1 MYKKIYLQLT
11 LSLLI
16 VLIII
21 ITYLAY
27 FKSDDRITV
36 IEKNDKTILKDTSEN
51 LISDLFYKSEDKDGN
66 KYEIKSKT
74 GIISQKRANLIS
86 MNDVSATVFLNDGGK
101 IFVVSDSAN
110 YDSNNNDTLFKGSV
124 KMNYNDHT
132 IKSNYIDLSFKEN
145 KAIIYENINYN
156 SNLSKLEA
164 DKIIVDFLEMKVRIL
179 MDNTNDKVLVK
190 TILKNGNN

>member
-16 VLIII
+16 VLIIT
-21 ITYLAY
+21 ITYLVY
-27 FKSDDRITV
+27 FKSDDKITV
-36 IEKNDKTILKDTSEN
+36 IENNDKTILNDASEN

-164 DKIIVDFLEMKVRIL
+164 DKIIVDFLEMKVKIL
-179 MDNTNDKVLVK
+179 MDDTNDKVLVK

>member
-16 VLIII
+16 VLIIT
-21 ITYLAY
+21 ITYLVY
-27 FKSDDRITV
+27 FKTDDKTTL
-36 IEKNDKTILKDTSEN
+36 IEKNDKTILNDTSEN

-66 KYEIKSKT
+66 KYEIKSKS

-101 IFVVSDSAN
+101 IFIVSDLAN

-124 KMNYNDHT
+124 KMNYNEHT
-132 IKSNYIDLSFKEN
+132 IKSNYIDLSFEEN

-164 DKIIVDFLEMKVRIL
+164 DKIIVDFLKMKVKIF
-179 MDNTNDKVLVK
+179 MDNINDKVLVK

>member
-16 VLIII
+16 VLIIT
-21 ITYLAY
+21 ITYLVY
-27 FKSDDRITV
+27 FKTDDKITS

-66 KYEIKSKT
+66 KYEIKSKS

-101 IFVVSDSAN
+101 IFIVSDLAN

-124 KMNYNDHT
+124 KMNYNEHT
-132 IKSNYIDLSFKEN
+132 IKSNYIDLSFEEN

-164 DKIIVDFLEMKVRIL
+164 DKIIVDFLKMKVKIF
-179 MDNTNDKVLVK
+179 MDNINDKVLVK

>member
-16 VLIII
+16 VLIIT
-21 ITYLAY
+21 ITYLVY
-27 FKSDDRITV
+27 FKTDDKITS

-66 KYEIKSKT
+66 KYEIKSKN

-101 IFVVSDSAN
+101 IFIVSDLAN

-124 KMNYNDHT
+124 KMNYNEHT
-132 IKSNYIDLSFKEN
+132 IKSNYIDLSFEEN

-164 DKIIVDFLEMKVRIL
+164 DKIIVDFLKMKVKIF

>member
-16 VLIII
+16 VLIIT
-21 ITYLAY
+21 ITYLVY
-27 FKSDDRITV
+27 FKSNDKITV
-36 IEKNDKTILKDTSEN
+36 IEKNDKTILNDASEN

-66 KYEIKSKT
+66 KYEIKSKN

-101 IFVVSDSAN
+101 IFIVSDSAN

-164 DKIIVDFLEMKVRIL
+164 DKIIVDFLEMKVKIL
-179 MDNTNDKVLVK
+179 MDDTNDKVLVK

>member
-16 VLIII
+16 VLIIT
-21 ITYLAY
+21 ITYLVY
-27 FKSDDRITV
+27 FKTDDKITS

-66 KYEIKSKT
+66 KYEIKSKS

-101 IFVVSDSAN
+101 IFIVSDSAS

-145 KAIIYENINYN
+145 KVIIYENINYN

-164 DKIIVDFLEMKVRIL
+164 DKIIVDFLKMKVKIF

>member
-16 VLIII
+16 VLIIT
-21 ITYLAY
+21 ITYLVY
-27 FKSDDRITV
+27 FKSDDKITV
-36 IEKNDKTILKDTSEN
+36 NEKNDKTILKDASEN

-66 KYEIKSKT
+66 KYEIKSKN

-101 IFVVSDSAN
+101 IFIISDSAN
-110 YDSNNNDTLFKGSV
+110 YDNNNNDTLFKGSV

-145 KAIIYENINYN
+145 KVIIYENINYN

-164 DKIIVDFLEMKVRIL
+164 DKIIVDFLEMKVKIL
-179 MDNTNDKVLVK
+179 MDDTNDKVLVK

>member
-16 VLIII
+16 VLIIT
-21 ITYLAY
+21 ITYLVY
-27 FKSDDRITV
+27 FKSDDKITV
-36 IEKNDKTILKDTSEN
+36 IENNDKTILNDASEN

-66 KYEIKSKT
+66 KYEIKSKN

-101 IFVVSDSAN
+101 IFIVSDSAN

-164 DKIIVDFLEMKVRIL
+164 DKIIVDFLEMKVKIL
-179 MDNTNDKVLVK
+179 MDDTNDKVLVK

>member
-16 VLIII
+16 VLIIT
-21 ITYLAY
+21 ITYLVY
-27 FKSDDRITV
+27 FKSDDKITV
-36 IEKNDKTILKDTSEN
+36 NEKNDKTILKDTSEN

-66 KYEIKSKT
+66 KYEIKSKN

-101 IFVVSDSAN
+101 IFIVSDSAN
-110 YDSNNNDTLFKGSV
+110 YDNNNNDTLFKGSV
-124 KMNYNDHT
+124 KMNYNEHT
-132 IKSNYIDLSFKEN
+132 IKSNYIDLSFEEN

-164 DKIIVDFLEMKVRIL
+164 DKIIVDFLKMKVKIF

>member
-16 VLIII
+16 VLIIT
-21 ITYLAY
+21 ITYLVY
-27 FKSDDRITV
+27 FKTDDKITS

-66 KYEIKSKT
+66 KYEIKSKS

-86 MNDVSATVFLNDGGK
+86 MNNVSATVFLNDGGK
-101 IFVVSDSAN
+101 IFIVSDLAT
-110 YDSNNNDTLFKGSV
+110 YESNNNDTLFKGSV
-124 KMNYNDHT
+124 KMNYNEHT
-132 IKSNYIDLSFKEN
+132 IKSNYIDLSFEEN

-164 DKIIVDFLEMKVRIL
+164 DKIIVDFLKMKVKIF

>member
-11 LSLLI
+11 LGLLI
-16 VLIII
+16 VLIIT
-21 ITYLAY
+21 ITYLVY
-27 FKSDDRITV
+27 FKTDDKITS

-66 KYEIKSKT
+66 KYEIKSKS

-101 IFVVSDSAN
+101 IFIVSDLAN

-124 KMNYNDHT
+124 KMNYNEHT
-132 IKSNYIDLSFKEN
+132 IKSNYIDLSFEEN

-164 DKIIVDFLEMKVRIL
+164 DKIIVDFLEMKVKIL
-179 MDNTNDKVLVK
+179 MDDTNDKVLVK

>member
-16 VLIII
+16 VLIIT
-21 ITYLAY
+21 ITYLVY
-27 FKSDDRITV
+27 FKSDNKITV
-36 IEKNDKTILKDTSEN
+36 IEEKDKTILKDASEN

-66 KYEIKSKT
+66 KYEIKSKN

-101 IFVVSDSAN
+101 IFIVSDLAN

-124 KMNYNDHT
+124 KMNYNEHT
-132 IKSNYIDLSFKEN
+132 IKSNYIDLSFEEN

-164 DKIIVDFLEMKVRIL
+164 DKIIVDFLEMKVKIL
-179 MDNTNDKVLVK
+179 MDDTNDKVLVK

>member
-16 VLIII
+16 VLIIT
-21 ITYLAY
+21 ITYLVY
-27 FKSDDRITV
+27 FKSDDKITV
-36 IEKNDKTILKDTSEN
+36 IENNDKTILNDASEN

-66 KYEIKSKT
+66 KYEIKSKN

-132 IKSNYIDLSFKEN
+132 IKSNYIDLSFEEN

-164 DKIIVDFLEMKVRIL
+164 DKIIVDFLEMKVKIL
-179 MDNTNDKVLVK
+179 MDDTNDKVLVK

>member
-16 VLIII
+16 VLIIT
-21 ITYLAY
+21 ITYLVY
-27 FKSDDRITV
+27 FKSDDKITV
-36 IEKNDKTILKDTSEN
+36 NEKNDKTILKDASEN

-66 KYEIKSKT
+66 KYEIKSKN

-101 IFVVSDSAN
+101 ILIISNSAIYN
-110 YDSNNNDTLFKGSV
+110 SNNNDTLFEGSV

-132 IKSNYIDLSFKEN
+132 IKSNYIDLSFEEN

-156 SNLSKLEA
+156 SNLSKLKA
-164 DKIIVDFLEMKVRIL
+164 DKIIVDFVEKKVKIL
-179 MDNTNDKVLVK
+179 MNNTNDKVLVK

>member
-1 MYKKIYLQLT
+1 MYKKIYLQLI

-27 FKSDDRITV
+27 FKSDDKITV

-124 KMNYNDHT
+124 KMNYKDHT

-164 DKIIVDFLEMKVRIL
+164 DKIIVDFLEMKVKIL
-179 MDNTNDKVLVK
+179 MDNINDKVLVK

>member
-16 VLIII
+16 VLIIT
-21 ITYLAY
+21 ITYLVY
-27 FKSDDRITV
+27 FKTDDKITF
-36 IEKNDKTILKDTSEN
+36 IEKNDKTILNDASEN
-51 LISDLFYKSEDKDGN
+51 LNSDLFYKSEDKDGN
-66 KYEIKSKT
+66 KYEIKSKN

-101 IFVVSDSAN
+101 IFIVSDSAS

-132 IKSNYIDLSFKEN
+132 IKSNYIDLSFEEN

-164 DKIIVDFLEMKVRIL
+164 DKIIVDFFLSLINIYNCQFIISNNSMKR
-179 MDNTNDKVLVK
+179 
-190 TILKNGNN
+190 

>member
-16 VLIII
+16 VLIIT
-21 ITYLAY
+21 ITYLVY
-27 FKSDDRITV
+27 FKSDDKITV
-36 IEKNDKTILKDTSEN
+36 IEKNDKTISKDTSEN

-66 KYEIKSKT
+66 KYEIKSKN

-101 IFVVSDSAN
+101 IFIVSDLAN

-124 KMNYNDHT
+124 KMNYNEHT
-132 IKSNYIDLSFKEN
+132 IKSNYIDLSFEEN

-164 DKIIVDFLEMKVRIL
+164 DKIIVDFLKMKVKIF

>member
-27 FKSDDRITV
+27 FKSDDKITV

-164 DKIIVDFLEMKVRIL
+164 DKIIVDFLEMKVKIL

>member
-16 VLIII
+16 VLIIT
-21 ITYLAY
+21 ITYLVY
-27 FKSDDRITV
+27 FKTDDKITF
-36 IEKNDKTILKDTSEN
+36 IEKNDKTILNDTSEN

-66 KYEIKSKT
+66 KYEIKSKN

-101 IFVVSDSAN
+101 IFIVSDLAN

-124 KMNYNDHT
+124 KMNYNEHT
-132 IKSNYIDLSFKEN
+132 IKSNYIDLSFEEN
-145 KAIIYENINYN
+145 KAIVYENINYN

-164 DKIIVDFLEMKVRIL
+164 DKIIVDFLKMKVKIF

>member
-16 VLIII
+16 VLIIT
-21 ITYLAY
+21 ITYLVY
-27 FKSDDRITV
+27 FKSDNKITV
-36 IEKNDKTILKDTSEN
+36 IEEKDKTILKDASEN

-66 KYEIKSKT
+66 KYEIKSKN

-101 IFVVSDSAN
+101 IFIVSDLAN

-132 IKSNYIDLSFKEN
+132 IKSNYIDLSFEEN
-145 KAIIYENINYN
+145 RAIIYENINYN

-164 DKIIVDFLEMKVRIL
+164 DKIIVDFLEMKVKIL
-179 MDNTNDKVLVK
+179 MDDTNDKVLVK

>member
-16 VLIII
+16 VLIIT
-21 ITYLAY
+21 ITYLIY
-27 FKSDDRITV
+27 FKSDNKITV
-36 IEKNDKTILKDTSEN
+36 IEEKDKTILKDASEN

-66 KYEIKSKT
+66 KYEIKSKN

-101 IFVVSDSAN
+101 IFIVSDLAN

-124 KMNYNDHT
+124 KMNYNEHT
-132 IKSNYIDLSFKEN
+132 IKSNYIDLSFEEN

-164 DKIIVDFLEMKVRIL
+164 DKIIVDFLKMKVKIF
-179 MDNTNDKVLVK
+179 MDNINDKVLVK

>member
-16 VLIII
+16 VLIIT
-21 ITYLAY
+21 ITYLVY
-27 FKSDDRITV
+27 FKTGDKITS

-66 KYEIKSKT
+66 KYEIKSKN

-101 IFVVSDSAN
+101 IFIVSDLAN

-124 KMNYNDHT
+124 KMNYNEHT
-132 IKSNYIDLSFKEN
+132 IKSNYIDLSFEEN

-164 DKIIVDFLEMKVRIL
+164 DKIIVDFLKMKVKIF

>member
-27 FKSDDRITV
+27 FKSDDKITV
-36 IEKNDKTILKDTSEN
+36 IKKNDKTILKDISEN

-101 IFVVSDSAN
+101 IFVVSDSAD

-164 DKIIVDFLEMKVRIL
+164 DKIIVDFLEMKVKIL

>member
-16 VLIII
+16 VLIIT
-21 ITYLAY
+21 ITYLVY
-27 FKSDDRITV
+27 FKTDDKITS

-66 KYEIKSKT
+66 KYEIKSKS

-101 IFVVSDSAN
+101 ILIISDSAN
-110 YDSNNNDTLFKGSV
+110 YDNNNNDTLFKGSV

-132 IKSNYIDLSFKEN
+132 IKSNYIDLSFEEN

-164 DKIIVDFLEMKVRIL
+164 DKIIVDFLEMKVKIL
-179 MDNTNDKVLVK
+179 MDDTNDKVLVK

>member
-16 VLIII
+16 VLIIT
-21 ITYLAY
+21 ITYLVY
-27 FKSDDRITV
+27 FKSDDKITV

-66 KYEIKSKT
+66 KYEIKSKN
-74 GIISQKRANLIS
+74 GVISQKRANLIS

-101 IFVVSDSAN
+101 IFIVSDSAN

-132 IKSNYIDLSFKEN
+132 IKSNYIDLSFEEN

-164 DKIIVDFLEMKVRIL
+164 DKIIVDFLKMKVKIF

>member
-16 VLIII
+16 VLIIT
-21 ITYLAY
+21 ITYLVY
-27 FKSDDRITV
+27 FKSNDKITV
-36 IEKNDKTILKDTSEN
+36 IEKNDKTILNDASEN

-66 KYEIKSKT
+66 KYEIKSKN

-101 IFVVSDSAN
+101 IFIVSDSAS

-145 KAIIYENINYN
+145 KVIIYENINYN

-164 DKIIVDFLEMKVRIL
+164 DKIIVDFLEMKVKIL
-179 MDNTNDKVLVK
+179 MDDTNDKVLVK

>member
-16 VLIII
+16 VLIIT
-21 ITYLAY
+21 ITYLVY
-27 FKSDDRITV
+27 FKTDDKITF
-36 IEKNDKTILKDTSEN
+36 IEKNDKTILNDTSEN

-66 KYEIKSKT
+66 KYEIKSKN

-101 IFVVSDSAN
+101 IFIVSDLAN
-110 YDSNNNDTLFKGSV
+110 YDNNNNDTLFKGSV

-132 IKSNYIDLSFKEN
+132 IKSNYIDLSFEEN

-164 DKIIVDFLEMKVRIL
+164 DKIIVDFLEMKVKIL
-179 MDNTNDKVLVK
+179 MDDTNDKVLVK

>member
-16 VLIII
+16 VLIIT
-21 ITYLAY
+21 ITYLVY
-27 FKSDDRITV
+27 FKTDDKITS

-66 KYEIKSKT
+66 KYEIKSKS

-101 IFVVSDSAN
+101 IFIVSDLAN

-124 KMNYNDHT
+124 KMNYNEHT
-132 IKSNYIDLSFKEN
+132 IKSNYIDLSFEEN

-164 DKIIVDFLEMKVRIL
+164 DKIIVDFLKMKVKIF

>member
-16 VLIII
+16 VLIIT
-21 ITYLAY
+21 ITYLVY
-27 FKSDDRITV
+27 FKTDDKITS

-66 KYEIKSKT
+66 KYEIKSKN

-101 IFVVSDSAN
+101 IFIISDSAN
-110 YDSNNNDTLFKGSV
+110 YDNNNNDTLFKGSV
-124 KMNYNDHT
+124 KMNYNEHT
-132 IKSNYIDLSFKEN
+132 IKSNYIDLSFEEN

-164 DKIIVDFLEMKVRIL
+164 DKIVVLLDFNTLLSAIL
-179 MDNTNDKVLVK
+179 IFSLNDQVSSALLVS
-190 TILKNGNN
+190 LL

>member
-16 VLIII
+16 VLIIT
-21 ITYLAY
+21 ITYLIY
-27 FKSDDRITV
+27 FKSDNKITV
-36 IEKNDKTILKDTSEN
+36 IEEKDKTILKDASEN

-66 KYEIKSKT
+66 KYEIKSKN

-101 IFVVSDSAN
+101 ILIISDLAN

-124 KMNYNDHT
+124 KMNYNEHT
-132 IKSNYIDLSFKEN
+132 IKSNYIDLSFEEN

-164 DKIIVDFLEMKVRIL
+164 DKIIVDFLKMKVKIF

>member
-16 VLIII
+16 VLIIT
-21 ITYLAY
+21 ITYLIY
-27 FKSDDRITV
+27 FKSDNKITV
-36 IEKNDKTILKDTSEN
+36 IEEKDKTILKDASEN

-66 KYEIKSKT
+66 KYEIKSKN

-101 IFVVSDSAN
+101 ILIISDSAN
-110 YDSNNNDTLFKGSV
+110 YDNNNNDTLFKGSV

-132 IKSNYIDLSFKEN
+132 IKSNYIDLSFEEN

-164 DKIIVDFLEMKVRIL
+164 DKIIVDFLEMKVKIL
-179 MDNTNDKVLVK
+179 MDDTNDKVLVK